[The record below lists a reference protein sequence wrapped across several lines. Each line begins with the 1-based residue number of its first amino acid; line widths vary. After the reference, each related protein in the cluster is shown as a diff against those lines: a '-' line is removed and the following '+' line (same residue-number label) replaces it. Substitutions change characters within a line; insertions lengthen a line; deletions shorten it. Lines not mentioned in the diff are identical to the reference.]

1 MNTAYL
7 SLGSNIG
14 DRLDMLQEAVCELMN
29 QTDLRVTQISSVYE
43 TAPVGYTEQASFL
56 NMVVEVQSDL
66 SAFKILS
73 ICLETEQVLG
83 RIREFRWGPRSID
96 LDILLYNDENMESEN
111 LIIPHPRMHERG
123 FVLVPLLELIP
134 NGNHPITGVPFSQY
148 VKEQKEGV
156 RLWKTFDGVDAFVHS
171 EN

>member
-14 DRLDMLQEAVCELMN
+14 DRLDMLQEAVRTVMKQPSL
-29 QTDLRVTQISSVYE
+29 QVSRISSVYE
-43 TAPVGYTEQASFL
+43 TAPVGFTDQASFL
-56 NMVVEVQSDL
+56 NMVVEVKSVL
-66 SAFKILS
+66 SALEILG
-73 ICLETEQVLG
+73 ICLETEQALG
-83 RIREFRWGPRSID
+83 RIREFRWGPRCID

-123 FVLVPLLELIP
+123 FVLVPLLEL
-134 NGNHPITGVPFSQY
+134 NSNLNHPISGVPFQQY
-148 VKEQKEGV
+148 VEEQKEGV

>member
-14 DRLDMLQEAVCELMN
+14 DRLVMLQEAVRMLKNEQNLH
-29 QTDLRVTQISSVYE
+29 VTRISSVYE
-43 TAPVGYTEQASFL
+43 TAPVGFTDQSSFL

-66 SAFKILS
+66 HAFKILA
-73 ICLETEQVLG
+73 ICLETEQALG
-83 RIREFRWGPRSID
+83 RIREFRWGPRCID

-123 FVLVPLLELIP
+123 FVLVPLLELNP
-134 NGNHPITGVPFSQY
+134 NLNHPITGVPFHQY
-148 VKEQKEGV
+148 VEEQKEGV